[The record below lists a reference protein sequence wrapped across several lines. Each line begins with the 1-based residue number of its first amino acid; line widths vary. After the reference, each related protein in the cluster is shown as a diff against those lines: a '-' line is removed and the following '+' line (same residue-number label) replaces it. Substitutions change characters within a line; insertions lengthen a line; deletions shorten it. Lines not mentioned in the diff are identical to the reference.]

1 MKNKTPQIALIAA
14 IEETTRALG
23 RDNKLLWHLT
33 GDLPRFKKLT
43 EGQVIIMGR
52 KTYESIGKPLPN
64 RQNIVVSNTIRS
76 IAGAAV
82 AHSFENAIAFA
93 KTIDT
98 EKIFCI
104 GGEEIFQSALLVADV
119 LHLTLVSDKEVQA
132 DVFFPSYSENFTVS
146 AEESHLDHSPPFRYV
161 DFIKKT

>member
-1 MKNKTPQIALIAA
+1 MKTEIPQIALVAA
-14 IEETTRALG
+14 IEETTRAMG
-23 RDNKLLWHLT
+23 KDNKLLWHLA

-43 EGQVIIMGR
+43 EGQVVIMGR

-76 IAGAAV
+76 IPGATV
-82 AHSFENAIAFA
+82 AHSLENAIAFA
-93 KTIDT
+93 KTIDI

-104 GGEEIFQSALLVADV
+104 GGEEIFRSALLVADI
-119 LHLTLVSDKEVQA
+119 LHITLVSDKEVQA
-132 DVFFPSYSENFTVS
+132 DVFFPQYSDNFVVS
-146 AEESHLDHSPPFRYV
+146 AEESHFDHSPPFRYV